1 MIWVWTF
8 HTVHHKDPY
17 LRFISNAAG
26 CKHSNRIPLFFL
38 DTESNLM
45 KSKILTITLLASTTI
60 IGHSNTSFAKDV
72 CYMAGGTITTNN
84 VSPTQQ
90 IGKIALTLRDT
101 SKNKEVYSNTGS
113 LVGTITGSDGFG
125 ATLLSHVANFAQ
137 DGFVTNSD
145 KAILIAPYVRDVL
158 ADGTPCSYFIH
169 ENISQ
174 IAQGTKFFGKVSS
187 VNISADGY
195 VSNCPGENKN
205 EFTLSGELCVK

>member
-1 MIWVWTF
+1 MWTF
-8 HTVHHKDPY
+8 HKVHRNDPY
-17 LRFISNAAG
+17 LRFIFNAAV
-26 CKHSNRIPLFFL
+26 CNHSVRVPLFFL

-60 IGHSNTSFAKDV
+60 IGQSNTSFAGDL
-72 CYMAGGTITTNN
+72 CYMAGGTVTTNN

-90 IGKIALTLRDT
+90 IGKIALTLRDA

-145 KAILIAPYVRDVL
+145 KAVLVAPYVRDVL

-174 IAQGTKFFGKVSS
+174 IAQGTKFFGKISS

-205 EFTLSGELCVK
+205 EFTLSGELCIK

>member
-1 MIWVWTF
+1 
-8 HTVHHKDPY
+8 
-17 LRFISNAAG
+17 
-26 CKHSNRIPLFFL
+26 
-38 DTESNLM
+38 
-45 KSKILTITLLASTTI
+45 
-60 IGHSNTSFAKDV
+60 
-72 CYMAGGTITTNN
+72 MAGGTVTTNN

-137 DGFVTNSD
+137 DGFVTNND
-145 KAILIAPYVRDVL
+145 KAVLVAPYVRDVL

>member
-1 MIWVWTF
+1 M
-8 HTVHHKDPY
+8 HHNDPY
-17 LRFISNAAG
+17 LRFIFNAAV
-26 CKHSNRIPLFFL
+26 CNYSVRVPLFFL

-72 CYMAGGTITTNN
+72 CYMAGGTVTTNN

-137 DGFVTNSD
+137 DGFVTNND
-145 KAILIAPYVRDVL
+145 KAVLVAPYVRDVL